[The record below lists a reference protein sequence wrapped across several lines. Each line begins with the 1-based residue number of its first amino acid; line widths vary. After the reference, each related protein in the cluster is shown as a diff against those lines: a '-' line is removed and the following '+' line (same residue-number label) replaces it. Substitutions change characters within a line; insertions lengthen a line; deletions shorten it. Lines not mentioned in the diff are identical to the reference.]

1 MKDTAVL
8 AGLDIDFAMVERAVQ
23 SWKLDPSEMYMN
35 VYTVADVTIREFYD
49 GDTYKASHRKSTYRG
64 DGDAKRRVCRR
75 RGKLLGEL
83 LCG

>member
-1 MKDTAVL
+1 
-8 AGLDIDFAMVERAVQ
+8 
-23 SWKLDPSEMYMN
+23 MYMN
-35 VYTVADVTIREFYD
+35 VYTVADMTIREFYD

-64 DGDAKRRVCRR
+64 DGDAKRRVRRR